1 MAVRSSRV
9 LCSAAVGGLLQ
20 VRFLTSPAHLVTVG
34 TQVKM
39 QTQEEIGVSAQ
50 SQCMG
55 APLPHHYLSA
65 SHFPSKHHLKEGD
78 GEQVESEGVNI
89 FLK

>member
-1 MAVRSSRV
+1 
-9 LCSAAVGGLLQ
+9 
-20 VRFLTSPAHLVTVG
+20 
-34 TQVKM
+34 M

-78 GEQVESEGVNI
+78 GEQVESEGVKI